1 MLTFSLQ
8 NTRACGIICPF
19 SKANIGGFVRF
30 SNVKSNVFVRFSDNI
45 KILRLRLNKNELSVT
60 LLMNLS

>member
-19 SKANIGGFVRF
+19 SNANIGGFVRF
-30 SNVKSNVFVRFSDNI
+30 SNNI
-45 KILRLRLNKNELSVT
+45 KILRLNKNELSVT

>member
-19 SKANIGGFVRF
+19 SNANIGGFVRF
-30 SNVKSNVFVRFSDNI
+30 SNVKSNVFVRFSNNI
-45 KILRLRLNKNELSVT
+45 KILRLNKNELSVT

>member
-8 NTRACGIICPF
+8 NTRDCGIICPF
-19 SKANIGGFVRF
+19 SNANIGGFVRF